1 MLDTVRLKY
10 PISPTEEQLKNWQRR
25 TRTNSSG
32 AEVESYVYNPVITE
46 DEVMVKYTYYPAGY
60 NMEPILTME
69 VSLPKLIHG
78 NNHQMIGS
86 IDGTIKMGNEILKL
100 VNSAPILDL
109 AEGVLI
115 RLDFCYNH
123 QVGELVD
130 DYVRAIGNLDY
141 PHRRT
146 KYHRYEGAEFRAK
159 HKTTKFYNKE
169 VESKNPYAHGI
180 LRQEL
185 TILKGSNVAK
195 VLEKKNPT
203 LLDIDNEIAEAHL
216 NADLT
221 NLRLLDNSIANAD
234 TALKTLCEQH
244 GSEAGIYYYG
254 LLVSRLQKSKKRINR
269 ESNLHPRTLERR
281 LRKIVDSKI
290 ALTLTDRSEPLP
302 PLKIDL

>member
-10 PISPTEEQLKNWQRR
+10 SVSPTEEQLKNWQRR
-25 TRTNSSG
+25 TRTTQTG
-32 AEVESYVYNPVITE
+32 AEVESYVYNPTITE

-60 NMEPILTME
+60 NLEPLLTLE

-86 IDGTIKMGNEILKL
+86 IDGTIKIGNLVLEL
-100 VNSAPILDL
+100 VNSAPKLDL

-123 QVGELVD
+123 QVGDLVD

-146 KYHRYEGAEFRAK
+146 KYHRYEGAEFRSK

-169 VESKNPYAHGI
+169 TESKNPHAHGI

-195 VLEKKNPT
+195 TLGKEKPT
-203 LLDIDNEIAEAHL
+203 LLDINKNIAVAYL
-216 NADLT
+216 NDDLI
-221 NLRLLDNSIANAD
+221 NLRLLENSIANAD
-234 TALKTLCEQH
+234 IALKTLCLQY

-254 LLVSRLQKSKKRINR
+254 LLVSRLQKSKKRISR
-269 ESNLHPRTLERR
+269 ESKLHHRTLERR

-302 PLKIDL
+302 PLTIDL

>member
-1 MLDTVRLKY
+1 MLDTIRLKY
-10 PISPTEEQLKNWQRR
+10 TTSPTEEQLANWQRR
-25 TRTNSSG
+25 TRSTQTG
-32 AEVESYVYNPVITE
+32 GVIESYVYNPVVTD
-46 DEVMVKYTYYPAGY
+46 DEVMLKYTYYPVGY
-60 NMEPILTME
+60 QLEPLLTLE

-86 IDGTIKMGNEILKL
+86 IDGTIKIGNLALELAQH
-100 VNSAPILDL
+100 APKLDL
-109 AEGVLI
+109 SEGVLI

-130 DYVRAIGNLDY
+130 DYIRAIGQLDY

-169 VESKNPYAHGI
+169 QESGRSDAHGI

-195 VLEKKNPT
+195 ALVKEKPT
-203 LLDIDNEIAEAHL
+203 LLDVNKDIAIAHL
-216 NADLT
+216 NDDLAK
-221 NLRLLDNSIANAD
+221 LRLLESSIANAD
-234 TALKTLCEQH
+234 TALKVLCEQF

-254 LLVSRLQKSKKRINR
+254 LLVSRLQKSKKRIHQ
-269 ESNLHPRTLERR
+269 ESQLHHRTLQRR

-290 ALTLTDRSEPLP
+290 ALTLTDHSEPLP
-302 PLKIDL
+302 PLKIEL

>member
-10 PISPTEEQLKNWQRR
+10 AVSPTAQQLQNWQRR
-25 TRTNSSG
+25 TRTNQVG
-32 AEVESYVYNPVITE
+32 AEIESYVYNPTITD

-60 NMEPILTME
+60 NLEPLLTLE

-86 IDGTIKMGNEILKL
+86 MDGTIKMGNLILEL
-100 VNSAPILDL
+100 VNYAPKLDL

-130 DYVRAIGNLDY
+130 DYIRAIGNLDY

-146 KYHRYEGAEFRAK
+146 KYHRYEGAEFRSK

-169 VESKNPYAHGI
+169 YESKNPYAHGI
-180 LRQEL
+180 LRQET
-185 TILKGSNVAK
+185 TILKGSNVANSLGK
-195 VLEKKNPT
+195 EKPT
-203 LLDIDNEIAEAHL
+203 LLDVSKNIAAAYL
-216 NADLT
+216 NDDLI

-234 TALKTLCEQH
+234 TALKTLCKEY

-254 LLVSRLQKSKKRINR
+254 LLVSRLQKSKKRIGG

>member
-1 MLDTVRLKY
+1 MLDTIRLKY
-10 PISPTEEQLKNWQRR
+10 SVSPTAEQLQNWQRR
-25 TRTNSSG
+25 TRTNQLG
-32 AEVESYVYNPVITE
+32 AEIESYVYNPTITD

-60 NMEPILTME
+60 NLEPLLTLE

-86 IDGTIKMGNEILKL
+86 MDGTIKMGNLVLEL
-100 VNSAPILDL
+100 VNYAPKLDL

-130 DYVRAIGNLDY
+130 DYIRAIGNLDY

-146 KYHRYEGAEFRAK
+146 KHHRYEGAEFRSK

-169 VESKNPYAHGI
+169 FESNNPYAHGI
-180 LRQEL
+180 LRQET
-185 TILKGSNVAK
+185 TILKGSNVANALGK
-195 VLEKKNPT
+195 EKPT
-203 LLDIDNEIAEAHL
+203 LLDVNKNIAAAYL
-216 NADLT
+216 NDDLV
-221 NLRLLDNSIANAD
+221 NLRLIDNSIANAD
-234 TALKTLCEQH
+234 TALKTLCKDY

-254 LLVSRLQKSKKRINR
+254 LLVSRLQKSKKRIGR

>member
-1 MLDTVRLKY
+1 MLDTIRLKY
-10 PISPTEEQLKNWQRR
+10 AVSPTEEQLTNWQRR
-25 TRTNSSG
+25 TRSTQTG
-32 AEVESYVYNPVITE
+32 GVIESYVYNPVITE
-46 DEVMVKYTYYPAGY
+46 DEVIVKYTYYPVGY
-60 NMEPILTME
+60 KLEPLLTLE
-69 VSLPKLIHG
+69 VSLPKLING

-86 IDGTIKMGNEILKL
+86 IDGTIKIGNLALEL
-100 VNSAPILDL
+100 VQHAPKLDL

-130 DYVRAIGNLDY
+130 DYIQAIGQLDY

-169 VESKNPYAHGI
+169 HESRRSDAHGI

-195 VLEKKNPT
+195 VLGKDSPT
-203 LLDIDNEIAEAHL
+203 LLDITKDIAAVHL
-216 NADLT
+216 NDDLAK
-221 NLRLLDNSIANAD
+221 LRLLGNSIANAD
-234 TALKTLCEQH
+234 MALKVLCQQY

-254 LLVSRLQKSKKRINR
+254 LLVSRLQKSKKRIHQ
-269 ESNLHPRTLERR
+269 ESQLHHRTLERR

-302 PLKIDL
+302 PLKVEL